1 MTRNCFHTLAMSVIF
16 SCLGVICAANPTESV
31 KSKPQNLVQT
41 VRVSTTAILDELT
54 ASGDFR
60 QAMAKLDVL
69 FDQVTAAATDKNF
82 DAFRDAA
89 FARRLVHQLSA
100 APADKQIELLHYLRK
115 HDKLARTMAF
125 MVEFPEPVRDTE
137 RRSQSIAS
145 PYTVLL
151 QLREKFPDQLDAYA
165 NLTAAICVVH
175 NRPFTRRVNENVTTA
190 PPPVDLFEYYTT
202 HEKHMLFGIKNVP
215 PELLIYVVDSTASI
229 EEMTWALKK
238 YAGDQA
244 IGRQYNAVAYDRE
257 HFRRGTPKKLTGHPY
272 TLPNILKHGGLCAD
286 QAFFAISIGKSIGV
300 PTAYTVGTSA
310 TVGHAWVGYLQ
321 NRGGEG
327 VWNFDEGRYSAY
339 RGVRG
344 NVIDPQTRQVVPDS
358 FVSLLAELIGTQA
371 KRLSSDE
378 RHNAIALTD
387 AAVRIGELAGG
398 SFQPPPFE
406 PKPFDARPILRV
418 VGTDAALELLKA
430 AVMQNKGYPRAWY
443 AAWDMAR
450 SGRLNM
456 TQKKEWRD
464 AALSVCGK
472 KYPDFALLMLEPII
486 ASVEDANT
494 QNQWWDVAFTMFQ
507 GRHDLCAAIRMYQ
520 AQLWENQK
528 QPAKAGQCYEDVINR
543 YTNAGPFV
551 ISALLGAEQLLQ
563 DKPDKALLLYEQTY
577 AKVRKPRE
585 NAFLEQ
591 SNWFR
596 IGQMYMTKLR
606 ESGKTREADV
616 IAGQLGIK

>member
-1 MTRNCFHTLAMSVIF
+1 MTRNCFQALAMSVIF
-16 SCLGVICAANPTESV
+16 SCLSALCAANPTP
-31 KSKPQNLVQT
+31 KPQNLVQT
-41 VRVSTTAILDELT
+41 VRANTAVILDELA
-54 ASGDFR
+54 ASGDFQ
-60 QAMAKLDVL
+60 QAATKLDTL
-69 FDQVTAAATDKNF
+69 FDQVAATATDKNF

-89 FARRLVHQLSA
+89 FARRLVYQLA
-100 APADKQIELLHYLRK
+100 VAPADKQLELLKYLRE

-125 MVEFPEPVRDTE
+125 MSDFPEPAKDSA
-137 RRSQSIAS
+137 RRPQPVAS

-151 QLREKFPDQLDAYA
+151 QLREKFGNQLDAYA

-175 NRPFTRRVNENVTTA
+175 DRPFTRRVNENVTTA
-190 PPPVDLFEYYTT
+190 PTPTELFEFYTVT
-202 HEKHMLFGIKNVP
+202 EKHILIGIINVP
-215 PELLIYVVDSTASI
+215 PNRLISVVDSTASI

-238 YAGDQA
+238 YVGDQA

-272 TLPNILKHGGLCAD
+272 TLQNILKLGGLCAD

-344 NVIDPQTRQVVPDS
+344 NVIDPQTRQTVPDS
-358 FVSLLAELIGTQA
+358 FVSLLAELIGTQSR
-371 KRLSSDE
+371 RLSADE

-387 AAVRIGELAGG
+387 AAIRIGELTGG
-398 SFQPPPFE
+398 SFQPPPFD
-406 PKPFDARPILRV
+406 PKPFDARPILRTA
-418 VGTDAALELLKA
+418 GTDAALELLKT

-443 AAWDMAR
+443 ATWDMAR
-450 SGRLNM
+450 SDRLNM
-456 TQKKEWRD
+456 AQKKEWRD

-486 ASVEDANT
+486 ASVEEANT
-494 QNQWWDVAFTMFQ
+494 QNQWWDVAFDMFQ
-507 GRHDLCAAIRMYQ
+507 GRHDLCAAIRMFQ
-520 AQLWENQK
+520 AQLWESQK
-528 QPAKAGQCYEDVINR
+528 QPAKAGKCYEDVIDR

-551 ISALLGAEQLLQ
+551 ISALLGAEKLLQ
-563 DKPDKALLLYEQTY
+563 DKPDKVLLLYEQTY

-606 ESGKTREADV
+606 DSGKTREADV